1 MAKRKWRKFIPVYAM
16 ALPGLVYLLF
26 NNYLPMLG
34 IIIAFKKLDFT
45 KGILSSPWA
54 GLENF
59 KYLFKTR
66 DAFIIT
72 RNTILYNLVFI
83 VIGTILS
90 IFVAIL
96 LNEIRIKSAAKLFQ
110 GVILIP
116 FLMSMVV
123 VGNLV
128 YAFLSSDTGLINNS
142 ILKPLSL
149 PTVSWY
155 MDGKLWPF
163 ILLIVNQWK
172 TIGFSMVIYLA
183 GIVSISS
190 DYYEAAKMD
199 GASKWKQITHITI
212 PMLTP
217 TIITLMLLNIGR
229 IFYSDFGLFYQ
240 VTRNSGVL
248 YNYTQTIDVYVYNA
262 LMKSGNFAMSSAASV
277 YQSIVGF
284 ILILSANAAVKKIN
298 REQALF

>member
-1 MAKRKWRKFIPVYAM
+1 MAKWKWRKFIPVYAM
-16 ALPGLVYLLF
+16 ALPGLVYLLI

-45 KGILSSPWA
+45 KGILGSPWA
-54 GLENF
+54 GFDNF
-59 KYLFKTR
+59 KYLFMTR
-66 DAFIIT
+66 DALIIT
-72 RNTILYNLVFI
+72 RNTILYNLAFI
-83 VIGTILS
+83 VIGTILA

-96 LNEIRIKSAAKLFQ
+96 LNEIRSKSAAKLFQ
-110 GVILIP
+110 GAILIP

-142 ILKPLSL
+142 ILKPLGL

-155 MDGKLWPF
+155 MEGKLWPF

-172 TIGFSMVIYLA
+172 TIGFTMVIYLA
-183 GIVSISS
+183 GIVSINS
-190 DYYEAAKMD
+190 DFYEVAKMD

-217 TIITLMLLNIGR
+217 TIITLTLLNIGK

-284 ILILSANAAVKKIN
+284 ILIVWANAIIRKIS
-298 REQALF
+298 REEALF